1 MGRVGMS
8 ILKGYVLVPGVYQVR
23 SPVKAFAKEV
33 KMAKPRATL
42 GAFIVAW

>member
-8 ILKGYVLVPGVYQVR
+8 ILKGYVLRPGVYHVR
-23 SPVKAFAKEV
+23 SPVKAFAKEI
-33 KMAKPRATL
+33 KMARPRATA